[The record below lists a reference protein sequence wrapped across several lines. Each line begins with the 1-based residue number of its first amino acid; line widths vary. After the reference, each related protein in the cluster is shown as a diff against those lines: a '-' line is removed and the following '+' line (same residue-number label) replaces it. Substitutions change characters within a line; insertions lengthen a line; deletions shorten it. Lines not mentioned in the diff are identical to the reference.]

1 MTSKNELVVKSNQ
14 LVEASYRLT
23 LAEQRIILYAITEA
37 RRKEDSLSEATLLSI
52 FAADYAAMYDLALKQ
67 AYEQIKEAAD
77 TLFGRYVLIHGI
89 HPETGKPEL
98 TKLRWV
104 STVKYVDGS
113 GIIQLRFSHDM
124 IPFITNLKAR
134 FTRYKLERVAQM
146 SSIYAIRLYELL
158 MQWGSVGR
166 REIEIEWL
174 KQTLAVEDEYPRL
187 FDFKRWVIDVAV
199 AQINEF
205 SDLTV
210 SYGQRKTGRNVS
222 HFIFDFT
229 LKAGEPGQ
237 PARAEE
243 APQDS
248 PLYQRLRGHGI
259 GTKLA
264 AGWVRQDPAR
274 VSAALDY
281 VEAKARSGE
290 VRGKT
295 AGYLRTV
302 FESGGDIP
310 SADEVTNPTALER
323 KIGGVPVS
331 EIEKHA
337 RPGETYQDAAA
348 RLRKQAAGRS
358 SKQ

>member
-1 MTSKNELVVKSNQ
+1 MTSKNQLVVKSNQ
-14 LVEASYRLT
+14 LIEASYRLT

-37 RRKEDSLSEATLLSI
+37 RRKEDSLSEATLLTIS
-52 FAADYAAMYDLALKQ
+52 AADYAAMYGLELKQ

-89 HPETGKPEL
+89 HPETGNPEL
-98 TKLRWV
+98 AKLRWV

-124 IPFITNLKAR
+124 IPFISNLKAR
-134 FTRYKLERVAQM
+134 FTRYKLERVSQM

-158 MQWGSVGR
+158 MQWGSAGR
-166 REIEIEWL
+166 RDVEIEWL
-174 KQTLAVEDEYPRL
+174 KKTLAVGDEYPRL

-199 AQINEF
+199 AQINQF
-205 SDLTV
+205 SDMTV

-222 HFIFDFT
+222 HFIFDFA
-229 LKAGEPGQ
+229 LKAGEPSQ
-237 PARAEE
+237 PTRAEE

-248 PLYQRLRGHGI
+248 PLYQRLRGLGI
-259 GTKLA
+259 GARLA
-264 AGWVRQDPAR
+264 AAWIAKDAAR

-281 VEAKARSGE
+281 VEAKAGLGE
-290 VRGKT
+290 IRGKA

-302 FESGGDIP
+302 YEDGGDIP
-310 SADEVTNPTALER
+310 ALGELVGKPALER

-348 RLRKQAAGRS
+348 RLRKPAATRNP
-358 SKQ
+358 

>member
-1 MTSKNELVVKSNQ
+1 MTSKNDLVVKSNR
-14 LVEASYRLT
+14 LVEACYRLT

-37 RRKEDSLSEATLLSI
+37 RRTQDGLSEATLLSI
-52 FAADYAAMYDLALKQ
+52 SAADYAAMYDLELKQ

-98 TKLRWV
+98 AKLRWV

-113 GIIQLRFSHDM
+113 GIIQLRFAHDM
-124 IPFITNLKAR
+124 IPFITQLKAR
-134 FTRYKLERVAQM
+134 FTRYKLEKVAQM

-158 MQWGSVGR
+158 MQWISQGR
-166 REIEIEWL
+166 REVEIEWL

-187 FDFKRWVIDVAV
+187 FDFKKRVIDVAV
-199 AQINEF
+199 AQINQF

-210 SYGQRKTGRNVS
+210 SYTQRKTGRNVS
-222 HFIFDFT
+222 HLIFEFA
-229 LKAGEPGQ
+229 LKEGEPGGS
-237 PARAEE
+237 AKADE

-248 PLYQRLRGHGI
+248 PLYQRLRGLGI
-259 GTKLA
+259 GARLA
-264 AGWVRQDPAR
+264 AGWVRQDAGR
-274 VSAALDY
+274 VAAVLDY
-281 VEAKARSGE
+281 VEAKARAGE
-290 VRGKT
+290 VRGKA

-310 SADEVTNPTALER
+310 GPDAVTSPAAPAR
-323 KIGGVPVS
+323 KIGGVAVS

-337 RPGETYQDAAA
+337 RPGETYQDAAV
-348 RLRKQAAGRS
+348 RLSKQAASRS
-358 SKQ
+358 QP